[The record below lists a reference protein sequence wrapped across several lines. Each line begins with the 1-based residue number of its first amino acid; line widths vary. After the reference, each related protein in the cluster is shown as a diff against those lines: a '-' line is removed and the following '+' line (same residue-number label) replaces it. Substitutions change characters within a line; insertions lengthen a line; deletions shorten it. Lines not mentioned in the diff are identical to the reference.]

1 MSASDAHRPAQD
13 RGPEDEFDLD
23 LDLDLDF
30 GVEEPQPQPQPQTQ
44 TQPQP
49 EPIASEPSPFELD
62 LGSEPSAAELA
73 PANGQSAAFESEGL
87 DVTDQ
92 APEGAYARPEEA
104 VGPPPF
110 EADGHGDGAPAS
122 GFDADAL
129 EIEFEESDQD
139 TGSPRPRGVVAAAAV
154 AGALMAA
161 ALAVVAPRSAPS
173 DEVSTV
179 AQASA
184 EAAPDRELPL
194 PDAPAI
200 DAPAIDAPATDAPST
215 ELTSTDA
222 GSSESAESGPERSEP
237 TYFEP
242 PEGEPAFEEPSFD
255 LAEPGAELGR
265 PVAGE
270 VVGAHEDASRATRT
284 AELDVLEQV
293 LLPEDRT
300 GVEFVSP
307 DEMDDIWLDEELP
320 PGGVAARVHRLT
332 PRVGPVR
339 LITNLGEV
347 FEGELYSIGAGE
359 LSLSNHLGRMSFS
372 GRQVQSVERLP
383 HLGAEGLDGVGGDL
397 PGVRVRVRV
406 PGGWIYG
413 RLLAED
419 QGRVTLL
426 TDSGGQVTLDADEV
440 QRVGDARRGAFPS
453 EDQEGIDEALRGESQ

>member
-30 GVEEPQPQPQPQTQ
+30 GVEEPQPQPQPQS
-44 TQPQP
+44 QP
-49 EPIASEPSPFELD
+49 EPVAFESSPFELD
-62 LGSEPSAAELA
+62 LGSEPIAEEVA
-73 PANGQSAAFESEGL
+73 PSGLQPAAFEGETL
-87 DVTDQ
+87 DFTDE
-92 APEGAYARPEEA
+92 APDGAYARPEEA
-104 VGPPPF
+104 AGAPPF
-110 EADGHGDGAPAS
+110 EAEGYGDDGYGDGAPGS

-129 EIEFEESDQD
+129 DIEFDESDQD
-139 TGSPRPRGVVAAAAV
+139 TGSSRPRGVVAAAAV

-173 DEVSTV
+173 DEVSIV
-179 AQASA
+179 AQAPA
-184 EAAPDRELPL
+184 QAAPDGEPSST
-194 PDAPAI
+194 DAPPI
-200 DAPAIDAPATDAPST
+200 DAPST
-215 ELTSTDA
+215 EVTATDA
-222 GSSESAESGPERSEP
+222 GASESAEPATELAEP
-237 TYFEP
+237 SYLEP
-242 PEGEPAFEEPSFD
+242 FEGEPAFEEPSFD
-255 LAEPGAELGR
+255 LAEPVAEPGL
-265 PVAGE
+265 PVAGEVAAGE
-270 VVGAHEDASRATRT
+270 VVGADEDASRATRT

-372 GRQVQSVERLP
+372 ARQVQSVERLP

-426 TDSGGQVTLDADEV
+426 TDSGGQVTLDADGV
-440 QRVGDARRGAFPS
+440 QRVGEAQRGAFPS
-453 EDQEGIDEALRGESQ
+453 EDQEGIDEALRGESK